1 MGVMTTLSV
10 SRNVA
15 LLALA
20 HVEFGDLTDE
30 QLEERLDKVLK
41 ERLYNLQV
49 RGTTCDDDAS
59 TLGYV
64 IGADFETIR

>member
-20 HVEFGDLTDE
+20 HVEFVGLTDE
-30 QLEERLDKVLK
+30 QLEERLDAVLE
-41 ERLYNLQV
+41 ERLYNLQI
-49 RGTTCDDDAS
+49 RGTTCDDDADV
-59 TLGYV
+59 LGCI
-64 IGADFETIR
+64 IGADFGTIR